1 MAFPKDVWNQLKAT
15 TVEEFIEALGKDGF
29 VPDPA
34 STGAVLA
41 FIRPGKKE
49 SKRIVIHYH
58 RNKTWGAKFLNGLIS
73 DVEWKLEDLIR
84 LGLVKGRVAAPGV
97 IPETLLVPCGCDRGV
112 LPNGKPCPECGGT
125 RFREIP
131 KSLS

>member
-1 MAFPKDVWNQLKAT
+1 MAYPRNVWNQLKAT
-15 TVEEFIEALGKDGF
+15 TVEEFIDALAKDNF

-34 STGAVLA
+34 STGAELA
-41 FIRPGKKE
+41 FIRQEKKE
-49 SKRIVIHYH
+49 NKRVVIHYH
-58 RNKTWGAKFLNGLIS
+58 RNKTWGAKFLNGLIN
-73 DVEWKLEDLIR
+73 DIGWKLEDLIR
-84 LGLVKGRVAAPGV
+84 VGLVKGEVAGSGA

>member
-1 MAFPKDVWNQLKAT
+1 MAFSKNVWDQLKAT
-15 TVEEFIEALGKDGF
+15 TVEEFIEALGRDGF
-29 VPDPA
+29 VPDQA

-41 FIRPGKKE
+41 FIKPTKKE

-73 DVEWKLEDLIR
+73 DAEWTLDDLIR
-84 LGLVKGRVAAPGV
+84 VGLVKGEVAKPTA

-112 LPNGKPCPECGGT
+112 LQNGKPCPECGGS